1 MLYRYTVYTE
11 DRRLVQGTIESA
23 SAEMAEDSL
32 YKAGFQRIITLEKS
46 QTGFDWKRFLG
57 YSSKISRDTLLDF
70 TTELEILTESGLTLL
85 MALKQLE
92 KQISDNAMKDIIAKL
107 GIDIQ
112 GGTPFHEALSKHP
125 KAFSE
130 TYCSIMEANEKAG
143 TLDAG
148 LRQIIKEL
156 RQQIAIR
163 SQISRAITQPLIIV
177 GLAVVVCILM
187 IVIVLPQL
195 TGIFDQFGSELPWTA
210 RLLVGLSDFVVNY
223 KAYIALVILILL
235 LGTVIFLKNP
245 ATKKLFDKWVF
256 SVPLFGQVVIWNET
270 ARLSRTLSNL
280 LGSGILLPDSINIM
294 LRTIANNHFRNALSD
309 VRKDLI
315 QGQSFSATIKKND
328 LFPSLLS
335 ELVGV
340 GEASGNLEF
349 ALGTVADYFEAKVEK
364 RINRLTSML
373 EPALI
378 IVVGLVVGLIAITMI
393 STIYGL
399 VGTFNV

>member
-1 MLYRYTVYTE
+1 MLYRYTVYTN
-11 DRRLVQGTIESA
+11 DKRLVEGTIES
-23 SAEMAEDSL
+23 SSREMAEDSL
-32 YKAGFQRIITLEKS
+32 YKAGFQRIINIE
-46 QTGFDWKRFLG
+46 QTKKGINWQKIIG
-57 YSSKISRDTLLDF
+57 YSTKVKRETLLDF

-92 KQISDNAMKDIIAKL
+92 KQISDKSMKDIIGDMAV
-107 GIDIQ
+107 DIQ

-148 LRQIIKEL
+148 LRQIVKEL
-156 RQQIAIR
+156 RQQIAVR
-163 SQISRAITQPLIIV
+163 SQVQKSITQPLIIV
-177 GLAVVVCILM
+177 GLAIVVAVIM
-187 IVIVLPQL
+187 IVVVLPQL
-195 TGIFDQFGSELPWTA
+195 TSIFDQFGGDLPFTA
-210 RLLVGLSDFVVNY
+210 QLLVGLSDFIVNY
-223 KAYIALVILILL
+223 KYYILLVVLLLCLVIY
-235 LGTVIFLKNP
+235 IFLRNP
-245 ATKKLFDKWVF
+245 STKKLYDKWVF
-256 SVPLFGQVVIWNET
+256 SVPLFGEVIRWNET
-270 ARLSRTLSNL
+270 ARFSRTLSNL

-294 LRTIANNHFRNALSD
+294 LRTVSNTHFRNSLSQ
-309 VRKDLI
+309 VRKELI
-315 QGQSFSATIKKND
+315 QGQSLSSTIRKNEI
-328 LFPSLLS
+328 FPSLLS

-373 EPALI
+373 EPTLI
-378 IVVGLVVGLIAITMI
+378 IIVGLVVGLIAITMI